1 MDNII
6 KRIFRDIFFCR
17 KESKE
22 KHFNNRKEIN
32 DSTKIKK
39 NNDHENDELLQ
50 REIKR
55 ILDKIELY

>member
-6 KRIFRDIFFCR
+6 KRIFRNIFFSR
-17 KESKE
+17 KKSKE
-22 KHFNNRKEIN
+22 KHFNSRKEIN

-39 NNDHENDELLQ
+39 NSDHENDELLQ

>member
-22 KHFNNRKEIN
+22 KHFNNRKEIS

-39 NNDHENDELLQ
+39 
-50 REIKR
+50 K
-55 ILDKIELY
+55 